1 MIEKE
6 EEDARRKKEVRA
18 LERKA
23 FCASDARASKGT
35 FLVGSVGEKLK
46 VKSISNFS
54 GLRLCPLSKRS
65 KTQRELLKC
74 GDNGP
79 GKTWLVSLRLHP
91 GGVKGPGHRQDSG
104 RS

>member
-1 MIEKE
+1 MLAEKKKFAHLRE
-6 EEDARRKKEVRA
+6 RPFVRPTHARQI
-18 LERKA
+18 
-23 FCASDARASKGT
+23 SKGT

-79 GKTWLVSLRLHP
+79 GKTWLVSLRLYP

>member
-1 MIEKE
+1 MLAEKKKFAHLRE
-6 EEDARRKKEVRA
+6 RPFVRPTHARQI
-18 LERKA
+18 
-23 FCASDARASKGT
+23 SKGT